1 MDIDKNR
8 ARNFMIQ
15 KNVPKTVLITGG
27 AKRLGR
33 EIALALAQAGWRV
46 AVHYRASEQE
56 ASETANTCAKYT
68 PGSLSFKADLNAEAE
83 TRDLIA
89 AVIKAMGHLDAVV
102 NNASTF
108 ELDAAK
114 DFSYEKLINHMVGN
128 VGAPVIL
135 ANALHEHIQA
145 RSSQG
150 VVLNLLDQKLWNVNP
165 DFLSYSL
172 SKAAL
177 QMATQMLA
185 QSLAPSTR
193 VCAIAPGLSF
203 PSYLQGAEDF
213 ECAAKYSLTGQI
225 SNPNDIAKAA
235 VFMLENASVSGAT
248 LLVDA
253 GQHLTAMPRDVS
265 FL

>member
-1 MDIDKNR
+1 M
-8 ARNFMIQ
+8 AQ
-15 KNVPKTVLITGG
+15 KNVQKTVLITGG

-46 AVHYRASEQE
+46 AVHYRLSEQD
-56 ASETANTCAKYT
+56 AMETANACSKHTI
-68 PGSLSFKADLNAEAE
+68 GSMCFKANLNDEDE
-83 TRDLIA
+83 TLGLIPS
-89 AVIKAMGHLDAVV
+89 VIAAMGHVDAVV

-114 DFSYEKLINHMVGN
+114 DFSYEKLTKHMLGN

-135 ANALHEHIQA
+135 ANALHEHVQA
-145 RSSQG
+145 RSAQG
-150 VVLNLLDQKLWNVNP
+150 AVLNLLDQKLWNVNP

-185 QSLAPSTR
+185 QSLAPCVR

-203 PSYLQGAEDF
+203 PSYLQSAEDF
-213 ECAAKYSLTGQI
+213 ERAAKYSLTGQI
-225 SNPNDIAKAA
+225 SNPRDIAKAA
-235 VFMLENASVSGAT
+235 VFMLENASVAGAT

-253 GQHLTAMPRDVS
+253 GQHLTAMQRDVS